1 MNFELNE
8 HAWIKSLQ
16 VKGAVKEKNEDGTQY
31 KITYHDKN
39 NNDKREIA
47 WFNIEDLDKV
57 KERTQNN
64 RPYKQDKP
72 LKIKV
77 LYHTDNP
84 ELEQTTIG
92 NWIDLRSA
100 IDIELK
106 QFEFKII
113 PLGISIQ
120 LPKGFEAELK
130 PRSGTFKNFG
140 IIQTN
145 SVGCID
151 ETYAGNG
158 DIWGM
163 PVLAMRDTKINR
175 GDRICQFR
183 INRVMPKLDIEKVE
197 TLDNE
202 DRGGFGSSGVK

>member
-1 MNFELNE
+1 MNEALRIKKGVRSEEIGFKGIAKEFDDGKYKVTYFDLNQERQTEWFEESELE
-8 HAWIKSLQ
+8 EFKA
-16 VKGAVKEKNEDGTQY
+16 
-31 KITYHDKN
+31 
-39 NNDKREIA
+39 NDKRQY
-47 WFNIEDLDKV
+47 NK
-57 KERTQNN
+57 
-64 RPYKQDKP
+64 PYIKYEP
-72 LKIKV
+72 LKLKV

-100 IDIELK
+100 IDVELK

-120 LPKGFEAELK
+120 LPKGFEAEIK
-130 PRSGTFKNFG
+130 PRSSTYKNFG

-145 SVGCID
+145 SVGCVD
-151 ETYAGNG
+151 ETYAGNN
-158 DIWGM
+158 DVWGM
-163 PVLAMRDTKINR
+163 PALAMRDTKINK

-197 TLDNE
+197 TLENE
-202 DRGGFGSSGVK
+202 DRGGFGSTGVK